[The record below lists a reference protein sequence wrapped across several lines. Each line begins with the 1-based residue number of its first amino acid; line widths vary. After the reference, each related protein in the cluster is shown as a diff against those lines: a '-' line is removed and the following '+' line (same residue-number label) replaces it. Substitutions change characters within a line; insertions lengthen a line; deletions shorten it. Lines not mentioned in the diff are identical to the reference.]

1 MNLFDKF
8 KLATGF
14 KSDVKEQSSDSN
26 QYEISSED
34 TNDIIFAKNL
44 IKNNGNFFYCDKENE
59 LIKTINALIENLKIE
74 SLYCREK
81 LSKNY

>member
-14 KSDVKEQSSDSN
+14 KSDVKEQSSDSS

-44 IKNNGNFFYCDKENE
+44 IRNNGK
-59 LIKTINALIENLKIE
+59 
-74 SLYCREK
+74 
-81 LSKNY
+81 